1 MRRTW
6 KTWMRLRRL
15 VRPEV
20 TVAMGS
26 RRIRIDL
33 RDRIIAKRL
42 YLGIAWEP
50 DLQQLLASMSLR
62 GGVCLDIGA
71 NIGVHS
77 LLMSELVGPAGRVYA
92 FEPERRNFA
101 LLEANLKLNR
111 VTNVTA
117 AATALGDSVG
127 MCRLAVSPN
136 NFGDHRVAS
145 STEGR
150 AGDVPIT
157 TVDAAMATVPD
168 GAVRFV
174 KIDVQGYEHHILRGM
189 HATLERNPDLI
200 LAIEVFPQALRAAGS
215 SAQEVMERLRDIGM
229 VGWEFLPRLQPVQPP
244 WIYELIRDG
253 DQVDVIVC
261 RNAALLEEVLGRWHG
276 SRLGP

>member
-42 YLGIAWEP
+42 YLGIAWER
-50 DLQQLLASMSLR
+50 DLQELLAAMSLR
-62 GGVCLDIGA
+62 DGVCLDIGA

-92 FEPERRNFA
+92 FEPEPRNFA

-127 MCRLAVSPN
+127 TCRLAVSPN

-145 STEGR
+145 GTEGR
-150 AGDVPIT
+150 GGDVPIT

-174 KIDVQGYEHHILRGM
+174 KVDVQGYEHHILRGM
-189 HATLERNPDLI
+189 RATLGRNPDLI
-200 LAIEVFPQALRAAGS
+200 LALEVFPQALRAAGS

-229 VGWEFLPRLQPVQPP
+229 VGWEFLPRLQPIQPP

-261 RNAALLEEVLGRWHG
+261 RNASLLEEVLTRWHG
-276 SRLGP
+276 GRLGP

>member
-1 MRRTW
+1 
-6 KTWMRLRRL
+6 MRLRRL

-20 TVAMGS
+20 TVPMGS

-42 YLGIAWEP
+42 YLGVAWER
-50 DLQQLLASMSLR
+50 DLQELLAAMSLR

-71 NIGVHS
+71 NIGIHS
-77 LLMSELVGPAGRVYA
+77 LTMSELVGPAGRVYA

-127 MCRLAVSPN
+127 TCRLAVSPN

-145 STEGR
+145 STEGLG
-150 AGDVPIT
+150 GDVPIT

-174 KIDVQGYEHHILRGM
+174 KVDVQGYEHHILRGM
-189 HATLERNPDLI
+189 RATLERNPDLI
-200 LAIEVFPQALRAAGS
+200 LALEVFPQALRAAGS
-215 SAQEVMERLRDIGM
+215 SAQEVMERLRDLGM

-261 RNAALLEEVLGRWHG
+261 RNAALLQEVLTRWHG
-276 SRLGP
+276 GRLGP